1 MAKFN
6 VGDRVRVKAKP
17 DNWPECTEF
26 KLLGAEGTVGCWVDW
41 PEAMDPYS
49 EYVYVK
55 MDKISGEGKVYEG
68 AAMLFHDHTL
78 EKI

>member
-6 VGDRVRVKAKP
+6 VGDKVRIKAKP
-17 DNWPECTEF
+17 DFWPECTEF
-26 KLLGAEGTVGCWVDW
+26 LLQGAEATVGCWVDW
-41 PEAMDPYS
+41 PEAMDPYD

-55 MDKISGEGKVYEG
+55 MDKIEGKGKIYEG
-68 AAMLFHDHTL
+68 AFMLFHDHTL